1 MTHIKP
7 QIPVCRALLAMSL
20 MLAMSSPSALAQ
32 TGPQPRLDTTKI
44 TAGMHVIVAE
54 LAVSPQQQATG
65 MMMRAEMGA
74 NEGMLFVNSD
84 SSTRCFWMKNTLIPL
99 SIAFVGDDGT
109 IANVADME
117 PRSEQSHCSAKPVR
131 YALEMRQGWFTK
143 RGIKA
148 GMKLRGQVFTN

>member
-148 GMKLRGQVFTN
+148 GMKLRGPVFTN

>member
-7 QIPVCRALLAMSL
+7 QIPVCRALLATSL

-148 GMKLRGQVFTN
+148 GMKLRGPVFTN